1 MYNIIQVLF
10 DLDTKFNNFTVASW
24 SKLNNEFKKKV
35 QKSLSK
41 ITFKLFPM
49 NANKLT
55 FLNQK
60 FILIF
65 SNLFTVMLS

>member
-1 MYNIIQVLF
+1 
-10 DLDTKFNNFTVASW
+10 
-24 SKLNNEFKKKV
+24 
-35 QKSLSK
+35 
-41 ITFKLFPM
+41 M

-65 SNLFTVMLS
+65 SNLFSDVFLRTPLDDC